1 MKRITK
7 ILSGLLVIVALM
19 GIVGCGYS
27 KEEKAEM
34 AGFEKLA
41 KANAI
46 EYIQNKYGFK
56 PEVTGTKVLKVDP
69 GPVPDFFPSATGMV
83 NVSMKYNDVEFMVNI
98 TGEEKSTDGKD
109 TYQKKEIEDAF
120 KAQLENKLG
129 IKIETVDSLYSK
141 ECFISEKFTDLD
153 SFLNGTESGSAVDIV
168 VKTFDEIPEDKVNS
182 LNYDNVFL
190 MLISCRNQS
199 GLDIISDY
207 EYLTRWQYTGNFYRT
222 DAMDRKMAEYSLF
235 MNGYVFRNMD
245 GEVHSLLFDYKKID
259 DGMFLV
265 YEKGDN
271 AIEPNVIETKDMAPA
286 SDWSRASGKAKSL
299 PTFENPE
306 KVSKSYAVDFG
317 DHLAVQIFMLPE
329 KKSSEEKAS
338 RYVAL
343 QYIDEEGNEV
353 FDHIATTDIEGMYS
367 FELER
372 MNDLKIALMINKK

>member
-7 ILSGLLVIVALM
+7 IINVLLVLLALL
-19 GIVGCGYS
+19 GIIGCGYT
-27 KEEKAEM
+27 KEEKAQM
-34 AGFEKLA
+34 AGYEKLA

-69 GPVPDFFPSATGMV
+69 GPVPDLFPSATGMV

-98 TGEEKSTDGKD
+98 TGEEKSIDGKD

-120 KAQLENKLG
+120 KTQLENKLG
-129 IKIETVDSLYSK
+129 IKIETVDSLYSR

-235 MNGYVFRNMD
+235 MNGYVFRNMN
-245 GEVHSLLFDYKKID
+245 GEVHSLLFEYKKID
-259 DGMFLV
+259 DGMFVV
-265 YEKGDN
+265 YDKTAN
-271 AIEPNVIETKDMAPA
+271 AREVNVVETKDMAPA
-286 SDWSRASGKAKSL
+286 SDWSRASGKAKSI

-329 KKSSEEKAS
+329 KKSSEDKAS
-338 RYVAL
+338 RYAAL